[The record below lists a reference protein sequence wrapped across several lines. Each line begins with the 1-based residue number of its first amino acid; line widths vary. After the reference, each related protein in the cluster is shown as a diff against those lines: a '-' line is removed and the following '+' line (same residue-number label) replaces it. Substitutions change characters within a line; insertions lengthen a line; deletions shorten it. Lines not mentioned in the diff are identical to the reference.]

1 MKKDIY
7 SLIKDNE
14 GLIYSIASKYS
25 NYYNL
30 EDLYQTGSIG
40 IIKAYKNYN
49 SNSDVKF
56 STYVYKYIMGEIIS
70 FIRNDRNIK
79 VNDEYI
85 NIYKKYLSVK
95 NLLTTKYNRIPSFSE
110 ICLFMEIS
118 EEYLLNII
126 ETISFTISSDSNLF
140 EYSGYI
146 DERERIDTGILI
158 ENELEKFSSFDRELI
173 DYRYYE
179 GYTQSETASLLG
191 VSQVKVSRE
200 EKLILQKLREKIK
213 A

>member
-30 EDLYQTGSIG
+30 EDLYQAGSIG

-70 FIRNDRNIK
+70 FIKNDRNIK

-95 NLLTTKYNRIPSFSE
+95 NLLTSKYNRIPSFSE

-140 EYSGYI
+140 EYSGYT
-146 DERERIDTGILI
+146 DDREKIDTGILI

-200 EKLILQKLREKIK
+200 EKLILQKLRDKIK